1 MLLSEHVHC
10 VAITFKITERAE
22 QQICIKFC
30 VQLEQPSMDT
40 IQMIQ
45 KAFRDDTMS
54 AAQIKVWHKWFKD
67 GQNMLKVIHVLE
79 GPWNQQITWW
89 CWTCTGCNQQR
100 SVTDTAWNRS
110 WSGDSKN
117 YCVQDFDTGSWHEMC
132 HSKLCFVTSYTSAER
147 ASYCRC

>member
-54 AAQIKVWHKWFKD
+54 AAQISVAQMIQRWSKYVRSDPCSGRPLKPADHLMVL
-67 GQNMLKVIHVLE
+67 NMYGLQSTKI
-79 GPWNQQITWW
+79 
-89 CWTCTGCNQQR
+89 
-100 SVTDTAWNRS
+100 
-110 WSGDSKN
+110 GD
-117 YCVQDFDTGSWHEMC
+117 
-132 HSKLCFVTSYTSAER
+132 
-147 ASYCRC
+147 